1 MLLGAPPTV
10 RLRLSTAAGPPG
22 PQTGEFGRKSD
33 G

>member
-10 RLRLSTAAGPPG
+10 RLRLSTAGPPG